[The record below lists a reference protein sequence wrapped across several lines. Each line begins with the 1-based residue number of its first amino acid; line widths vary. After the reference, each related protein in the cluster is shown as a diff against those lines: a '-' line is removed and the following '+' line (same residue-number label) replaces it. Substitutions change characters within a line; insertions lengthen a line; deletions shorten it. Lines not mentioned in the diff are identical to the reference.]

1 MNVFDIN
8 FYNKELITIN
18 DPINIDNEDNYY
30 CSLNYDNGLFNVK
43 TNHSCYSYRPIDTI
57 DNKNYLLISLGKDY
71 ALFFQELYNILLQLI
86 FVKSEDW
93 FEESLTLTEIEN
105 SFIFPLKSNI
115 EKGTYD
121 IKAYLDKNTF
131 YIKDH
136 LNNIVNIENLL
147 DKEIIPNLYIK
158 GVLFNSKTFMLDVEV
173 KDIFIINTESIK
185 ENNKIEENNET
196 CENVLEENENK
207 DDLEENKE
215 DLEKYNDEL
224 EDLEEYND
232 ELENKDDLEEYN
244 INKELLDKEDININ
258 SDLYNDVCILI
269 ENKIQNEIKTYIQK
283 ILDNK
288 KVNIKVD
295 LEKELF
301 GGDEIS
307 LLDSEEE
314 NV

>member
-43 TNHSCYSYRPIDTI
+43 TNHTCYSYRPIDTI
-57 DNKNYLLISLGKDY
+57 DNKNYLLISLGKEY

-86 FVKSEDW
+86 FVKTEDW
-93 FEESLTLTEIEN
+93 FEETLSLTEIEN

-121 IKAYLDKNTF
+121 IKAFLDKNTF

-136 LNNIVNIENLL
+136 LNNIVNIENLS

-173 KDIFIINTESIK
+173 KDIFIINTETIK
-185 ENNKIEENNET
+185 ESNNQKIEENNET
-196 CENVLEENENK
+196 CENVLEENKNNE
-207 DDLEENKE
+207 DLEENN
-215 DLEKYNDEL
+215 DNDEL
-224 EDLEEYND
+224 EDLEEND
-232 ELENKDDLEEYN
+232 DDLEEYN

-301 GGDEIS
+301 GGDELS

>member
-207 DDLEENKE
+207 DDLEKNKE
-215 DLEKYNDEL
+215 DLENYNDEL
-224 EDLEEYND
+224 ENLEEYND